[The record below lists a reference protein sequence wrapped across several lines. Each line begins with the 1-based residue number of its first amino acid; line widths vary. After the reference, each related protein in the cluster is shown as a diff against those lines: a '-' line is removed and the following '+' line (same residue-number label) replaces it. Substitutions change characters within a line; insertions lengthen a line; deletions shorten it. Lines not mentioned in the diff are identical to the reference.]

1 MMMLRHDLLGP
12 ILLAGA
18 LAGCVP
24 FEMNRS
30 YVDGPFAPGDSE
42 TLAADMAG
50 FVKSRLPAASSTVVL
65 DPLSNEQS
73 GNALTPVFAEALR
86 KAGFAVAA
94 WSGATPAAHR
104 IRYLVTPF
112 ENGTLVRLTIDAT
125 DAARHFVRS
134 SAGLQARG
142 PFMVRERSS

>member
-1 MMMLRHDLLGP
+1 MRPRSRLGAL
-12 ILLAGA
+12 LLAGA
-18 LAGCVP
+18 LAGCAP
-24 FEMNRS
+24 FGMDRS

-42 TLAADMAG
+42 TLAAVMAG
-50 FVKSRLPAASSTVVL
+50 FVRSRLPAASSTVAL

-73 GNALTPVFAEALR
+73 ANALTPVFAEALR
-86 KAGFAVAA
+86 QAGFAVAA
-94 WSGATPAAHR
+94 SSAVPAGAHR

-112 ENGTLVRLTIDAT
+112 ETGTLVRLTVDAT

-134 SAGLQARG
+134 EAGLQARG